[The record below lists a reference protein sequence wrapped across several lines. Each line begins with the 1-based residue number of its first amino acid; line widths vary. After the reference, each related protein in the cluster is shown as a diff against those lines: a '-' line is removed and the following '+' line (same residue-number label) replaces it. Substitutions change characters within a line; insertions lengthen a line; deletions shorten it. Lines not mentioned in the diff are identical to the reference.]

1 MSITKILR
9 LHDDTELIAT
19 VDEAETGFYL
29 YEPMEFAMDGNGGSA
44 NLMMQFYL
52 PVRLIKK
59 NEIFLAH
66 EEIKFILDPTD
77 DFSEF
82 YINTVE
88 KVKALFELRD
98 SMDDL
103 EETIED
109 IVIRNFKDLD
119 TSNMTKQ

>member
-1 MSITKILR
+1 MSILNSC
-9 LHDDTELIAT
+9 
-19 VDEAETGFYL
+19 L
-29 YEPMEFAMDGNGGSA
+29 YNCRFPPFCLNFLNESHLLYSGW
-44 NLMMQFYL
+44 YL